1 MSKRLSFITIA
12 PALCLGL
19 CLMSNVYGD
28 AANSEIVAPEI
39 SAIEP
44 VEIPEATVVEPVSS
58 VKETHVQTPAPLPV
72 VIEKPFSPF
81 TGKVKG
87 KKVRLRANADLESR
101 VIKELSRNDLI
112 VVCGEKGDF
121 YAVEP
126 PAGSKAYVFR
136 SFVLDGVVEGNRVN
150 VRLEPSLDAPIIG
163 HLNSGD
169 RIKGVISSLNN
180 KWYEISPPAGTRFYV
195 AKEFITSIGGPEVKA
210 HLDKRRSAA
219 EQLLDAATLL
229 SQVEMKKSY
238 REMDID
244 RIKHNYQAVINDYTD
259 FPELCDKAKE
269 GFNAL
274 QEEYTQRKIA
284 YLEEKSE
291 GKIASEEEQTSGKV
305 EMALNPTDR
314 MKLWEPV
321 EEALYLGWATR
332 NEERS
337 IDEFYAEQRQNS
349 KTITGIVEAYG
360 ANVKRKPGDY
370 IVKEKDLPLA
380 YVYSTH
386 VNLQD
391 YVGKKVTLRVAPRV
405 NNNFAFD
412 AFFVLSVE

>member
-1 MSKRLSFITIA
+1 MSKRLSYVTIA
-12 PALCLGL
+12 PLCLGL
-19 CLMSNVYGD
+19 CFLSNVYCD
-28 AANSEIVAPEI
+28 EANSEIIAPEV
-39 SAIEP
+39 STIEP
-44 VEIPEATVVEPVSS
+44 VEIPVAAPQETLVQKPV
-58 VKETHVQTPAPLPV
+58 LPV
-72 VIEKPFSPF
+72 VVERPFSPF

-101 VIKELSRNDLI
+101 VVKELNRNDLI

-126 PAGSKAYVFR
+126 PPGIKAYVFR

-163 HLNSGD
+163 HLSSGD

-180 KWYEISPPAGTRFYV
+180 KWYEISPPSGTRFYV
-195 AKEFITSIGGPEVKA
+195 AKEFINSIGGPEVKA
-210 HLDKRRSAA
+210 QLDKRRSAA

-229 SQVEMKKSY
+229 TQVEMKKSY

-259 FPELCDKAKE
+259 FPELVDKAKE

-291 GKIASEEEQTSGKV
+291 GKASANEVKSSSVV
-305 EMALNPTDR
+305 EMVLNPTDR

-321 EEALYLGWATR
+321 EESLYLGWASR
-332 NEERS
+332 NEDRS
-337 IDEFYAEQRQNS
+337 MDEFYDEQKQNAE
-349 KTITGIVEAYG
+349 TISGIVEAYS
-360 ANVKRKPGDY
+360 APVKRKPGDF
-370 IVKEKDLPLA
+370 ILKDKDLPLA

-391 YVGKKVTLRVAPRV
+391 YVGKKVTLRVAPRA
-405 NNNFAFD
+405 NNNFAFK
-412 AFFVLSVE
+412 AWFVLSVE